1 MARLGGVADSEP
13 LADRE
18 PAHPFERRALQ
29 RERSLEAYLQGSLMP
44 RYMERLRAIQDE
56 MRIQAHRLERAYRR
70 TKERHDEDSEEFR
83 ARWRETARR
92 WRFDEVNDLIR
103 AHNAYYPIEAR
114 LALDPRTGDY
124 VRVAGRPYRREPL
137 GAAWI
142 LERFPA

>member
-1 MARLGGVADSEP
+1 
-13 LADRE
+13 
-18 PAHPFERRALQ
+18 
-29 RERSLEAYLQGSLMP
+29 MP

-56 MRIQAHRLERAYRR
+56 TRVQAHRLERAYRR
-70 TKERHDEDSEEFR
+70 AKERHGEDTDEFR
-83 ARWRETARR
+83 ARWRTIARR
-92 WRFDEVNDLIR
+92 WRFDQLNQLIR
-103 AHNAYYPIEAR
+103 EHNDYYPIEAR